1 MTRRG
6 NGVIEVI
13 ITILVRKIAHG
24 TNLQAIATGQ
34 LHMMLQSLEMVLTV
48 GTDALE
54 MMLVA
59 VRSKVLL
66 ERSVAAAAAVV
77 VVVVVVP
84 ARMGLQR
91 KMTVAEAVEWTP
103 TADMGIMVRVDLVL
117 MTAARVSGH
126 DHLLPAVVRKK

>member
-48 GTDALE
+48 GMDALE

-66 ERSVAAAAAVV
+66 ERSVAAAAVV

-103 TADMGIMVRVDLVL
+103 VADMGIMVRVDLVL

-126 DHLLPAVVRKK
+126 DHLLPAAVRKK